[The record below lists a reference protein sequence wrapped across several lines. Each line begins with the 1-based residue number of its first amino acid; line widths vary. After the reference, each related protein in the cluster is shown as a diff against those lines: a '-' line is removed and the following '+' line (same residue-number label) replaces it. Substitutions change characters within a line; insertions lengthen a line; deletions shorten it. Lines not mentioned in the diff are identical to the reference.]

1 MSRAAQP
8 TKPSSDPSTGSV
20 WTRPQ
25 RSRREQPALSRDQIV
40 AEAIALLDADGI
52 EALSMRKLGT
62 RLNAGATSL
71 YTHVSN
77 KDELIELVVDQ
88 VYGEIEVPKVA
99 SRAEWRAAA
108 LECGNNARSVILGH
122 PWIASVLGEMGMS
135 YLGPNMLRL
144 TEDMLELF
152 ESGGF
157 DLVQGGMALKTIW
170 SYILGIAATE
180 AAWMTSLARSGQSE
194 DEWLT
199 GMASIAEQAIAPYPR
214 MRRLHAEQTAGAVDE
229 TRRSNFDVGL
239 GFILDGLEAQRR
251 Q

>member
-1 MSRAAQP
+1 MPRAAQP

-40 AEAIALLDADGI
+40 AEAIALLDSDGI

-77 KDELIELVVDQ
+77 KDELIELVVDR
-88 VYGEIEVPKVA
+88 VYGEIEVPKPA

-108 LECGNNARSVILGH
+108 LECGNNVRAAILGH

-135 YLGPNMLRL
+135 YLGPNMMRL
-144 TEDMLELF
+144 SEDMLELF

-157 DLVQGGMALKTIW
+157 DLVRSETALKTIW
-170 SYILGIAATE
+170 SYVLGTAATE
-180 AAWMTSLARSGQSE
+180 AAWLTALARSGQNE
-194 DEWLT
+194 EEWVRQVS
-199 GMASIAEQAIAPYPR
+199 AVAVQAMEPYPR
-214 MRRLHAEQTAGAVDE
+214 TRKLHAQLSRDTVDE
-229 TRRSNFDVGL
+229 TRRSNFDLGL
-239 GFILDGLEAQRR
+239 DCILDGLEAQRGK
-251 Q
+251 

>member
-1 MSRAAQP
+1 MPRAAQP

-40 AEAIALLDADGI
+40 AEAIALLDEDGI
-52 EALSMRKLGT
+52 DALSMRKLGT

-77 KDELIELVVDQ
+77 KDELIELVVDR
-88 VYGEIEVPKVA
+88 VYGEIEVPKAA

-108 LECGNNARSVILGH
+108 LECGNNVRSAILGH

-135 YLGPNMLRL
+135 YLGPNMMRL

-157 DLVQGGMALKTIW
+157 DLDQGELALKTIW
-170 SYILGIAATE
+170 SYVLGTAATE
-180 AAWMTSLARSGQSE
+180 AAWMTALARSGQGQ
-194 DEWLT
+194 DEWLAS
-199 GMASIAEQAIAPYPR
+199 MASVAEQAMAPYPR
-214 MRRLHAEQTAGAVDE
+214 MRRLHAEQGTSGVVE
-229 TRRSNFDVGL
+229 TRRSNFDRGL
-239 GFILDGLEAQRR
+239 DCILDGLEAQRR